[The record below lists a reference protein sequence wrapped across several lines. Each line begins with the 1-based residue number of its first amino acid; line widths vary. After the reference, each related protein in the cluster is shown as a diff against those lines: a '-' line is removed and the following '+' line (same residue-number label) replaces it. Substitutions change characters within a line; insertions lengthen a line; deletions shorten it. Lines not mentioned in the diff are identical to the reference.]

1 VIRTGTYGARRGPFE
16 ICSQAGTA
24 AWRRS
29 KPLSASHPPTWRG
42 SPAGGLKQILQRH
55 SFILRRLPP
64 KDFRYDHRR
73 SPDVLGRKDFSRIG
87 LQGQSYAA
95 SQRRARDEARLLGVI
110 ARFATGTMIRPAL
123 SRRATTFSGF
133 RVSEGAPVGKGRR
146 SHDSAEMFPQH
157 GCGSESYC
165 GGDLLDREAGCF
177 Q

>member
-1 VIRTGTYGARRGPFE
+1 VIRTGTYGACRGPFE
-16 ICSQAGTA
+16 ICSQAGAA

-55 SFILRRLPP
+55 SFI
-64 KDFRYDHRR
+64 FAAFAA
-73 SPDVLGRKDFSRIG
+73 LGRSARPPPVTRRIRPKRFQPDRASRPKLCRIATDG
-87 LQGQSYAA
+87 RIA
-95 SQRRARDEARLLGVI
+95 ARLLRVI
-110 ARFATGTMIRPAL
+110 ARFATGPMIRPAL

-146 SHDSAEMFPQH
+146 SHDSAEMFPKH
-157 GCGSESYC
+157 GCGPESYC
-165 GGDLLDREAGCF
+165 GGDLLDREAGRF